1 MENKKK
7 IIMVVLSVL
16 VCIMAV
22 GYAVLAQQLNI
33 TGTTSID
40 STWKVEITNIGEKEV
55 VGKAVSKV
63 TPSYTSTTANFSVG
77 LTQPGDSITYDVEIS
92 NLGTLKAK
100 VDSINI
106 NLDENDAIKYTTS
119 GVSNGDKLGVGE
131 KTTLTIKVEY
141 DSSVTSQPSV
151 TSKDI
156 TVTINYVQDLDEG
169 NATTTYQTYSI
180 GDTVTFAGSNWYVIK
195 NSSGEEDY
203 VTLMKEKV
211 LTNAELGDYGIDYTC
226 NGNDVVSG
234 SYGCTIEDEVV
245 ELDTMSYYWSDTC
258 HYADTY
264 GYTDE
269 DLSGCGGHND
279 YEGSKVKEMLENQ
292 YVPILGSD
300 NLKEVDGHK
309 IRLITTGEL
318 NVNLGWV
325 NLNTTAKT
333 DNENS
338 NVPTWIYQGFGEEN
352 NRVRGYWTMTPN
364 LGESSDVMR
373 VHGNGHL
380 GTHIVIM
387 EDYGTRPV
395 INLLKSS
402 I

>member
-63 TPSYTSTTANFSVG
+63 TPSYTSTTANFNVG

-131 KTTLTIKVEY
+131 KATLTIKVEY
-141 DSSVTSQPSV
+141 DSNVTSQPSV
-151 TSKDI
+151 TTKDI

-169 NATTTYQTYSI
+169 NATTTYQAYSR
-180 GDTVTFAGSNWYVIK
+180 GDMVIFAGSNWYVIN
-195 NSSGEEDY
+195 NSSSEEDY

-211 LTNAELGDYGIDYTC
+211 LTHDELGENYAITRDGTEYDR
-226 NGNDVVSG
+226 
-234 SYGCTIEDEVV
+234 
-245 ELDTMSYYWSDTC
+245 MSYYWSDTC
-258 HYADTY
+258 HYKGYY
-264 GYTDE
+264 GYTDTIT
-269 DLSGCGGHND
+269 SGCEGHND
-279 YEGSKVKEMLENQ
+279 YEGSKVKEYLEGT
-292 YVPILGSD
+292 YITTLGAD
-300 NLKEVDGHK
+300 NLKEVDGYK
-309 IRLITTGEL
+309 VRLITTEEL
-318 NVNLGWV
+318 NANLGWV

-333 DNENS
+333 DNENA
-338 NVPTWIYQGFGEEN
+338 NVPLWVYQNFGEN
-352 NRVRGYWTMTPN
+352 QNGVYGYWTMTPHPDY
-364 LGESSDVMR
+364 SSGVCYVDR
-373 VHGNGHL
+373 VGVVYHL
-380 GTHIVIM
+380 SI
-387 EDYGTRPV
+387 DYNNNSVRPV

>member
-100 VDSINI
+100 VDSINVVM
-106 NLDENDAIKYTTS
+106 DENDAIKYTTS

-131 KTTLTIKVEY
+131 KATLTIKVEY
-141 DSSVTSQPSV
+141 DSNVTSQPSV
-151 TSKDI
+151 TTKDI
-156 TVTINYVQDLDEG
+156 TVTINYVQDLEEG
-169 NATTTYQTYSI
+169 NVDTTIPKAYVI
-180 GDTVTFAGSNWYVIK
+180 GDTVAFAGSNWYVIK
-195 NSSGEEDY
+195 NSSSEEDY
-203 VTLMKEKV
+203 VTLLKEKV
-211 LTNAELGDYGIDYTC
+211 LTNAELGEYAY
-226 NGNDVVSG
+226 NDT
-234 SYGCTIEDEVV
+234 Y
-245 ELDTMSYYWSDTC
+245 DTMPYYWSDTC
-258 HYADTY
+258 HRANVY
-264 GYTDE
+264 GYTND
-269 DLSGCGGHND
+269 DTSGCGGHND
-279 YEGSKVKEMLENQ
+279 YEGSKVKEFLEGT
-292 YVPILGSD
+292 YIHTLGSD
-300 NLKEVDGHK
+300 NLKDVDGYK
-309 IRLITTGEL
+309 VRLITYDEIIGDLGAEYENRASFELSNLESVPMWVYSSYGEGNN
-318 NVNLGWV
+318 NVG
-325 NLNTTAKT
+325 T
-333 DNENS
+333 
-338 NVPTWIYQGFGEEN
+338 
-352 NRVRGYWTMTPN
+352 YWTMRPLVDSTGN
-364 LGESSDVMR
+364 NAWQVG
-373 VHGNGHL
+373 HGSISQISAYHADFVG
-380 GTHIVIM
+380 V
-387 EDYGTRPV
+387 RPV